1 MKPWHYITSYIY
13 LNTYL
18 QFKGNSGKVKLES
31 YRLWTILEKGLW
43 ERLMVEVVTPSKV
56 CFPLIYIFF
65 EVMLMSEVD
74 GIRSCFEDY
83 ILLFLFDVCIYVC
96 IYVWPLLVE
105 YSVIVIFHVIFF
117 MCCVVIV
124 NYFGKK
130 IQSRENRG

>member
-1 MKPWHYITSYIY
+1 M
-13 LNTYL
+13 
-18 QFKGNSGKVKLES
+18 
-31 YRLWTILEKGLW
+31 
-43 ERLMVEVVTPSKV
+43 EVVTPSKV

-117 MCCVVIV
+117 MCCLVIV

-130 IQSRENRG
+130 NSIKRKQGVNNCFKPLISSVYTTIASRLNSKQKEKGK